1 VKKIDYARLSSDL
14 KAQAES
20 CKQAKLAYKE
30 AQRALDRAPKNR
42 SYQDYL
48 KLSRTIDGARAYA
61 ADQSEVMTRLCVFR
75 AHLRGRTHLTPNS
88 VYNEHADGWIEGA
101 TNEYTIEVSDE
112 EEQRVAG

>member
-1 VKKIDYARLSSDL
+1 MKKIDYARLSSDL

-30 AQRALDRAPKNR
+30 AQRALDRAPKNQ

-48 KLSRTIDGARAYA
+48 KLSCAIGSARNV
-61 ADQSEVMTRLCVFR
+61 SMTESDEMTKLCVFR

-88 VYNEHADGWIEGA
+88 AFNDYVEGWIESL
-101 TNEYTIEVSDE
+101 TERYTIEVLDE
-112 EEQRVAG
+112 DQRAAG